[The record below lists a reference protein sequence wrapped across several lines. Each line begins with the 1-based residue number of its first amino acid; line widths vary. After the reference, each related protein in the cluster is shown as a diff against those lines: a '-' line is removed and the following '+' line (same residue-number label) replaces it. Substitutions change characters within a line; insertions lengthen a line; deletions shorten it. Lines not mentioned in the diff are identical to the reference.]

1 MHKKISSGPSPL
13 KICIFMLSLICLLI
27 TMRLFWEISDFVE
40 EHNSS
45 FPAIGVSD
53 LGLILT
59 WLRLFFAILLAF
71 LSIVNLFED

>member
-1 MHKKISSGPSPL
+1 MHKKVSSGPSPL
-13 KICIFMLSLICLLI
+13 KIGIFTLSLICLFI
-27 TMRLFWEISDFVE
+27 TMRLFGEISDFVE

-45 FPAIGVSD
+45 FPSIGISD

-59 WLRLFFAILLAF
+59 WLRLFFAILLTF